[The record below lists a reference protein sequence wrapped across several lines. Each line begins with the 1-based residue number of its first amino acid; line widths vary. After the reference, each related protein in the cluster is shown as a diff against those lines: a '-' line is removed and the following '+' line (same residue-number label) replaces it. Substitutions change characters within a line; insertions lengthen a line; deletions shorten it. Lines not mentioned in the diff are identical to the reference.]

1 MKYVR
6 QFAVIMLITCIGE
19 ILKYLIPLPVPASI
33 YGLCLML
40 FLLVTG
46 IVKLEDVKDVG
57 LFLVEIMPLM
67 FIPAAVGLLESWTM
81 LADILLPVLSI
92 TVAVTFLVMI
102 VAGKVTD
109 YAMKKEG
116 GKDHELG

>member
-40 FLLVTG
+40 FLLVMG

-67 FIPAAVGLLESWTM
+67 FIPAAGGLLESWTT

>member
-40 FLLVTG
+40 FLLVMG

-57 LFLVEIMPLM
+57 CFWWRSCL
-67 FIPAAVGLLESWTM
+67 
-81 LADILLPVLSI
+81 
-92 TVAVTFLVMI
+92 
-102 VAGKVTD
+102 
-109 YAMKKEG
+109 
-116 GKDHELG
+116 

>member
-40 FLLVTG
+40 FLLVMG
-46 IVKLEDVKDVG
+46 IV
-57 LFLVEIMPLM
+57 
-67 FIPAAVGLLESWTM
+67 
-81 LADILLPVLSI
+81 
-92 TVAVTFLVMI
+92 
-102 VAGKVTD
+102 
-109 YAMKKEG
+109 
-116 GKDHELG
+116 

>member
-40 FLLVTG
+40 FLCLHYPHLLYPCLRSVLHIFFRCHCLYMSKVASIALSSALRSPFSSNAATPRIVTPPG
-46 IVKLEDVKDVG
+46 EQ
-57 LFLVEIMPLM
+57 
-67 FIPAAVGLLESWTM
+67 T
-81 LADILLPVLSI
+81 
-92 TVAVTFLVMI
+92 
-102 VAGKVTD
+102 
-109 YAMKKEG
+109 
-116 GKDHELG
+116 

>member
-40 FLLVTG
+40 FLLVMG

-67 FIPAAVGLLESWTM
+67 FIPAAVGLLESWTT

-92 TVAVTFLVMI
+92 SVAGAVLGMI

-109 YAMKKEG
+109 
-116 GKDHELG
+116 

>member
-6 QFAVIMLITCIGE
+6 QFADIMLITCIGE
-19 ILKYLIPLPVPASI
+19 IVKYLIALPVPASI

-40 FLLVTG
+40 FLLVMG
-46 IVKLEDVKDVG
+46 IVKLEDVKDVW

-67 FIPAAVGLLESWTM
+67 FIPAAVGLLESWTT